1 LLIGVSIGMQRGLWG
16 LGESA
21 WRRVFRK
28 RPIAKDAPH
37 APVAQGEKA

>member
-1 LLIGVSIGMQRGLWG
+1 MLIAVSIGMQRGLWG

-28 RPIAKDAPH
+28 VPAATKAP
-37 APVAQGEKA
+37 AVQGEQA